1 MKRFL
6 TISLIFLAAFRA
18 TADDTVHVHADTL
31 ETYVP
36 MQRGT
41 AYIGG
46 DNAFAEAADKA
57 FAAVEESGAE
67 LLRVIVSG
75 SASPDGLWGNNIA
88 LSKARTDI
96 AASYIR
102 SVKKIPSHMV
112 QKVDLME
119 DWGRLAQMIAD
130 SDLQH
135 KAEALEIIRTKTW
148 GERKTALRNLDGGNV
163 WTALEDHFFPQLR
176 CVKLALVYKCG
187 QKKQEVP
194 PQQPQPLEVKRDT
207 VYIRDTIYVHVE
219 APETAVA
226 EEVVEEVAEAGMQK
240 APHAEPWMM
249 GVKTNLLTDAVAVP
263 SLGIEIQ
270 LAKHFSLDLQAL
282 GSGYNAFVPA
292 DKEARFIGLSP
303 ELRWWFGDRIMR
315 KGGFLGLHANFAW
328 YTLEWKDGFLYQNG
342 PQSNGEGVYLN
353 AGNSDPVWSAGLT
366 YGYSLGL
373 GRKANWGLE
382 FVLGAGYMSVRQNV
396 AQRDDIGSWYLKEHQ
411 RIDGL
416 GITKA
421 GINLT
426 YRFSTRRY
434 EQKTDNK

>member
-1 MKRFL
+1 
-6 TISLIFLAAFRA
+6 
-18 TADDTVHVHADTL
+18 
-31 ETYVP
+31 
-36 MQRGT
+36 
-41 AYIGG
+41 
-46 DNAFAEAADKA
+46 
-57 FAAVEESGAE
+57 
-67 LLRVIVSG
+67 
-75 SASPDGLWGNNIA
+75 
-88 LSKARTDI
+88 
-96 AASYIR
+96 
-102 SVKKIPSHMV
+102 
-112 QKVDLME
+112 
-119 DWGRLAQMIAD
+119 
-130 SDLQH
+130 
-135 KAEALEIIRTKTW
+135 
-148 GERKTALRNLDGGNV
+148 V

-176 CVKLALVYKCG
+176 CVKLALVYKCE

-207 VYIRDTIYVHVE
+207 VYIRDTVYVHVE

-226 EEVVEEVAEAGMQK
+226 EEVVEEVAEVEMQK

-366 YGYSLGL
+366 YGYAMPVSKYLNMEFTISVGYANINYQHYIPTDDFSLL
-373 GRKANWGLE
+373 
-382 FVLGAGYMSVRQNV
+382 V
-396 AQRDDIGSWYLKEHQ
+396 RDDNLAGKLHYIGP
-411 RIDGL
+411 
-416 GITKA
+416 TKA
-421 GINLT
+421 EISLVIPIRATVG
-426 YRFSTRRY
+426 
-434 EQKTDNK
+434 KKAANKGGDR

>member
-1 MKRFL
+1 M
-6 TISLIFLAAFRA
+6 I
-18 TADDTVHVHADTL
+18 
-31 ETYVP
+31 
-36 MQRGT
+36 
-41 AYIGG
+41 
-46 DNAFAEAADKA
+46 
-57 FAAVEESGAE
+57 
-67 LLRVIVSG
+67 
-75 SASPDGLWGNNIA
+75 
-88 LSKARTDI
+88 
-96 AASYIR
+96 
-102 SVKKIPSHMV
+102 
-112 QKVDLME
+112 QKVYLME
-119 DWGRLAQMIAD
+119 YWGRLAQMIAD

-219 APETAVA
+219 APEVAVA
-226 EEVVEEVAEAGMQK
+226 EEVVETKSQK
-240 APHAEPWMM
+240 ELHAEPWMM

-292 DKEARFIGLSP
+292 DKDARFIGLSP

-328 YTLEWKDGFLYQNG
+328 YTLEWKEDSYIRTVRRATGKGCISTQAIRILYGLRVLHTAIPSVWEERPTGDSSSFLA
-342 PQSNGEGVYLN
+342 P
-353 AGNSDPVWSAGLT
+353 
-366 YGYSLGL
+366 
-373 GRKANWGLE
+373 
-382 FVLGAGYMSVRQNV
+382 
-396 AQRDDIGSWYLKEHQ
+396 DICL
-411 RIDGL
+411 
-416 GITKA
+416 
-421 GINLT
+421 
-426 YRFSTRRY
+426 
-434 EQKTDNK
+434 